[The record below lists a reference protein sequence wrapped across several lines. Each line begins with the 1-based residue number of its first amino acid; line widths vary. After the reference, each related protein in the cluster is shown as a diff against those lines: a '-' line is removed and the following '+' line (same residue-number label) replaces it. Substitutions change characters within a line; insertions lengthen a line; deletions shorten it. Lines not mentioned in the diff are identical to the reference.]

1 MSEIGMQSWF
11 RVLIIYIYHCAR
23 TKILVHLDP
32 RLENQE
38 IVSKSAEENAVE
50 NQTLKRVQMSFWT
63 HGFPNLDKVDAS
75 LETFICCSF
84 LKIFV
89 RLFPHSQAACVAKLE
104 MSLRS

>member
-23 TKILVHLDP
+23 TKIHVHLDP

-50 NQTLKRVQMSFWT
+50 NQTLKRRVLKCRFGRM
-63 HGFPNLDKVDAS
+63 AS
-75 LETFICCSF
+75 LILTKSTQVLKHSFVVHF
-84 LKIFV
+84 LK
-89 RLFPHSQAACVAKLE
+89 
-104 MSLRS
+104 SLCGYFLTHRQHVLQSWK